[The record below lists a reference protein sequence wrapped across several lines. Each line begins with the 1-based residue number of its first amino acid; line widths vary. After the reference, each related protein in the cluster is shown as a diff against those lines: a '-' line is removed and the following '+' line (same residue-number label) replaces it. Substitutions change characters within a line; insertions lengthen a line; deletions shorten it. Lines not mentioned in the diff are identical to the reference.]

1 LSFSTRLQ
9 FFSVEQLEQFF
20 ATGFYA
26 FHAVKA
32 FPVDVHV
39 TAAAI
44 EFDVKA
50 F

>member
-1 LSFSTRLQ
+1 MLLDR
-9 FFSVEQLEQFF
+9 QLEQFF

-26 FHAVKA
+26 FHAVEA

-39 TAAAI
+39 LLRI
-44 EFDVKA
+44 KFDVKA